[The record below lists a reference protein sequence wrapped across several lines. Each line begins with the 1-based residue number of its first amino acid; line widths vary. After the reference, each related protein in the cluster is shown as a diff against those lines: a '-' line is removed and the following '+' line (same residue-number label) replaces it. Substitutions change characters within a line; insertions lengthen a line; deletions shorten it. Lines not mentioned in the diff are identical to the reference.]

1 MANKIQ
7 LSPKKILNKQFQID
21 FKGYSATE
29 VDYFLDTIVEDYE
42 TFANMLNESYEQIE
56 NLQKENEALK
66 MKLSNLEKERLIQ
79 QDNIRSMEE
88 NLSSN
93 VDLLKRISNLE
104 KEIYKTRN
112 KKLVFLYYCIFFK
125 I

>member
-29 VDYFLDTIVEDYE
+29 VDYFLDTIGEDYE
-42 TFANMLNESYEQIE
+42 TFAGMLNDSYEQVE
-56 NLQKENEALK
+56 KLQKENEILK
-66 MKLSNLEKERLIQ
+66 IKLAQLEKEHSIQ
-79 QDNIRSMEE
+79 QDNIRSIED

-93 VDLLKRISNLE
+93 VDILKRISNLE
-104 KEIYKTRN
+104 KEVYKD
-112 KKLVFLYYCIFFK
+112 K
-125 I
+125 

>member
-42 TFANMLNESYEQIE
+42 TFANMLNDSYDQIE
-56 NLQKENEALK
+56 NLQKQVEALQ
-66 MKLSNLEKERLIQ
+66 MKITHLEKERMIQ

-93 VDLLKRISNLE
+93 VDILKRISSLE
-104 KEIYKTRN
+104 KEVYKD
-112 KKLVFLYYCIFFK
+112 K
-125 I
+125 

>member
-1 MANKIQ
+1 MDMAKKIQ
-7 LSPKKILNKQFQID
+7 LSPKKILNKHFQID

-29 VDYFLDTIVEDYE
+29 VDYFLDTVVEDYE
-42 TFANMLNESYEQIE
+42 TFAQMLNESYEQIE

-66 MKLSNLEKERLIQ
+66 MKMANMEREHLIQ
-79 QDNIRSMEE
+79 QDNLRSMKE

-104 KEIYKTRN
+104 KEVYKN
-112 KKLVFLYYCIFFK
+112 K
-125 I
+125 

>member
-1 MANKIQ
+1 MTNKIQ

-42 TFANMLNESYEQIE
+42 TFANMLNEAYEQIE
-56 NLQKENEALK
+56 NLQKENEAIK
-66 MKLSNLEKERLIQ
+66 MKMTHLEKERLLQ

-93 VDLLKRISNLE
+93 VDLLKRISSLE
-104 KEIYKTRN
+104 KEVYN
-112 KKLVFLYYCIFFK
+112 KNK
-125 I
+125 

>member
-29 VDYFLDTIVEDYE
+29 VDYFLDTVVEDYE
-42 TFANMLNESYEQIE
+42 TFATMLNESYEQIE
-56 NLQKENEALK
+56 NLQRENELLK
-66 MKLSNLEKERLIQ
+66 MRINKMEKEKSIQ
-79 QDNIRSMEE
+79 QDNMKVMEE
-88 NLSSN
+88 NLSAN

-104 KEIYKTRN
+104 KEVYKN
-112 KKLVFLYYCIFFK
+112 K
-125 I
+125 

>member
-1 MANKIQ
+1 MFMANKIQ

-29 VDYFLDTIVEDYE
+29 VDYFLDSVVEDYE
-42 TFANMLNESYEQIE
+42 TFADMLNNSYEQIE

-66 MKLSNLEKERLIQ
+66 MKISNLEKEKLLQ
-79 QDNIRSMEE
+79 QDNIRSMED

-93 VDLLKRISNLE
+93 VDLLKRISSLE
-104 KEIYKTRN
+104 KEVYKG
-112 KKLVFLYYCIFFK
+112 KE
-125 I
+125 

>member
-1 MANKIQ
+1 MIMGNKIQ

-29 VDYFLDTIVEDYE
+29 VDYFLDTVVEDYQN
-42 TFANMLNESYEQIE
+42 FADMLNDSYDQIE

-66 MKLSNLEKERLIQ
+66 MKLNNLERERLIQ
-79 QDNIRSMEE
+79 QDNMKSMEE
-88 NLSSN
+88 NLSAN

-104 KEIYKTRN
+104 KEVYKN
-112 KKLVFLYYCIFFK
+112 K
-125 I
+125 

>member
-1 MANKIQ
+1 MIMANKIQ

-29 VDYFLDTIVEDYE
+29 VDYFLDTVVEDYQN
-42 TFANMLNESYEQIE
+42 FADMLNDSYDQIE

-66 MKLSNLEKERLIQ
+66 MKLNNLERERLIQ
-79 QDNIRSMEE
+79 QDNMKSMEE
-88 NLSSN
+88 NLSAN

-104 KEIYKTRN
+104 KEVYKN
-112 KKLVFLYYCIFFK
+112 K
-125 I
+125 

>member
-1 MANKIQ
+1 MIMANKIQ

-29 VDYFLDTIVEDYE
+29 VDYFLDTVVEDYQN
-42 TFANMLNESYEQIE
+42 FADMLNDSYDQIE

-66 MKLSNLEKERLIQ
+66 MKLNNLEWERLIQ
-79 QDNIRSMEE
+79 QDNMKSMEE
-88 NLSSN
+88 NLSAN

-104 KEIYKTRN
+104 KEVYKN
-112 KKLVFLYYCIFFK
+112 K
-125 I
+125 

>member
-29 VDYFLDTIVEDYE
+29 VDYFLDTVLQDYE
-42 TFANMLNESYEQIE
+42 TFAEMLNESYEQIE
-56 NLQKENEALK
+56 DLQKQNESLK
-66 MKLSNLEKERLIQ
+66 AKLSHLEKEHS
-79 QDNIRSMEE
+79 IRRDSLQNMEN
-88 NLSSN
+88 NLSAN

-104 KEIYKTRN
+104 KEVYKD
-112 KKLVFLYYCIFFK
+112 K
-125 I
+125 

>member
-1 MANKIQ
+1 M
-7 LSPKKILNKQFQID
+7 ILKDIA
-21 FKGYSATE
+21 ATE
-29 VDYFLDTIVEDYE
+29 VVIFLDTIVEDYE

-104 KEIYKTRN
+104 KEIYKN
-112 KKLVFLYYCIFFK
+112 KE
-125 I
+125 

>member
-1 MANKIQ
+1 
-7 LSPKKILNKQFQID
+7 
-21 FKGYSATE
+21 
-29 VDYFLDTIVEDYE
+29 
-42 TFANMLNESYEQIE
+42 MLNESYEQIE

-104 KEIYKTRN
+104 KEN
-112 KKLVFLYYCIFFK
+112 L
-125 I
+125 

>member
-29 VDYFLDTIVEDYE
+29 VDYFLDKVVEDYE

-56 NLQKENEALK
+56 NLQKDNEALK
-66 MKLSNLEKERLIQ
+66 MKISHLEKERLIQ
-79 QDNIRSMEE
+79 RDNMRSMEE
-88 NLSSN
+88 NMSSN
-93 VDLLKRISNLE
+93 VDLLKRISSLE
-104 KEIYKTRN
+104 KEVYKN
-112 KKLVFLYYCIFFK
+112 K
-125 I
+125 

>member
-29 VDYFLDTIVEDYE
+29 VDYFLDSIVEDYH
-42 TFANMLNESYEQIE
+42 TFADMLNESYDQIE
-56 NLQKENEALK
+56 KLQKENQALK
-66 MKLSNLEKERLIQ
+66 IKISNLEKEKIIQ

-104 KEIYKTRN
+104 KEVYKG
-112 KKLVFLYYCIFFK
+112 KQ
-125 I
+125 

>member
-29 VDYFLDTIVEDYE
+29 VDYFLDMVLQDYE
-42 TFANMLNESYEQIE
+42 AFANMLNESYDQIE
-56 NLQKENEALK
+56 NLQRENEALK
-66 MKLSNLEKERLIQ
+66 MKLNQLEKEHTIQ
-79 QDNIRSMEE
+79 QDNIKNMED
-88 NLSSN
+88 NLSAN

-104 KEIYKTRN
+104 KEVYKE
-112 KKLVFLYYCIFFK
+112 K
-125 I
+125 

>member
-1 MANKIQ
+1 MDMAKKIQ
-7 LSPKKILNKQFQID
+7 LSPKKILNKHFQID

-29 VDYFLDTIVEDYE
+29 VDYFLDTVVEDYE
-42 TFANMLNESYEQIE
+42 TFAQMLNESYEQIE

-66 MKLSNLEKERLIQ
+66 MKMANMGREHLIQ
-79 QDNIRSMEE
+79 QDNLRSMEE

-104 KEIYKTRN
+104 KEVYKN
-112 KKLVFLYYCIFFK
+112 K
-125 I
+125 

>member
-1 MANKIQ
+1 MMAKKIQ

-29 VDYFLDTIVEDYE
+29 VDYFLDTVVEDYE
-42 TFANMLNESYEQIE
+42 TFADMLNESYDQIE

-66 MKLSNLEKERLIQ
+66 MKLNNLEKEHLIQ
-79 QDNIRSMEE
+79 QDNMKSMEE
-88 NLSSN
+88 SLSAN

-104 KEIYKTRN
+104 KEVYKN
-112 KKLVFLYYCIFFK
+112 K
-125 I
+125 

>member
-1 MANKIQ
+1 MIMANKIQ

-29 VDYFLDTIVEDYE
+29 VDYFLDTVVEDYQN
-42 TFANMLNESYEQIE
+42 FADMLNDSYDQIE

-66 MKLSNLEKERLIQ
+66 MKLNNLERELLIQ
-79 QDNIRSMEE
+79 QDNMKSMEE
-88 NLSSN
+88 NLSAN

-104 KEIYKTRN
+104 KEVYKN
-112 KKLVFLYYCIFFK
+112 K
-125 I
+125 